1 MAGSKSAECRWPS
14 ASGGRR
20 SFGGAGRR
28 SLGAES
34 AIARYVLKRLGLA
47 AVTLVLLSI
56 IVFAAAQLLPGD
68 IGRIILGPFAPQS
81 AVDALDK
88 QLGAN
93 RPAVVQ
99 YLDWAGKLLH
109 GDFGQS
115 LAFQLPVRPLLA
127 TALGHS
133 LRLALVAFLI
143 VVPLGILG
151 GVVAGLRA
159 NSVVDRVIT
168 LVGISVSVI
177 PEFVTGIFL
186 LVSVGIWLRW
196 LPITAQYPDGAG
208 PLTQLRYLLLP
219 AICLAL
225 VLFGYIA
232 RITRAGIVEAVD
244 SDYTRTAYLRGLTS
258 AAVIRRHVLRN
269 ALMPTIA
276 VVATQ
281 IGYLVGGLVVIE
293 TLFNYQGIGLLVFDA
308 AKQRDFPLLSAG
320 VLVVGV
326 IYLLVTLLA
335 DLLLAALN
343 PRIRF
348 EAAE

>member
-1 MAGSKSAECRWPS
+1 M
-14 ASGGRR
+14 
-20 SFGGAGRR
+20 
-28 SLGAES
+28 
-34 AIARYVLKRLGLA
+34 
-47 AVTLVLLSI
+47 
-56 IVFAAAQLLPGD
+56 D
-68 IGRIILGPFAPQS
+68 H
-81 AVDALDK
+81 
-88 QLGAN
+88 QLGAD

-99 YLDWAGKLLH
+99 YLDWAGKILR
-109 GDFGQS
+109 GDFGRS
-115 LAFQLPVRPLLA
+115 LAFQSDVRPLL
-127 TALGHS
+127 TSALSHS
-133 LRLALVAFLI
+133 LRLALVAFVI

-151 GVVAGLRA
+151 GVIAGLRS
-159 NSVVDRVIT
+159 NTFTDRAIT
-168 LVGISVSVI
+168 LFGISVTVI

-186 LVSVGIWLRW
+186 LVAVGIWLRW

-219 AICLAL
+219 AICLAF
-225 VLFGYIA
+225 VLFCYIA
-232 RITRAGIVEAVD
+232 RITRAGVVEALD
-244 SDYTRTAYLRGLTS
+244 ADYTRTAYLKGLGQV
-258 AAVIRRHVLRN
+258 AVIGRHVLRN

-293 TLFNYQGIGLLVFDA
+293 TLFSYNGIGLLVFNA
-308 AKQRDFPLLSAG
+308 AKQKDFPLLSAG

-326 IYLLVTLLA
+326 IYLVVTLLA